1 MKNLFSSQ
9 WYKTRNHR
17 GKKSEKNTNL
27 EIKQHATEQPM
38 SPQRNQII
46 NLKNLDTNENRS
58 TTYQNLYNATTKK
71 SGSRRE
77 VLSNIGLP
85 QERRK
90 ILNKNFTSKETR
102 KRKNAQN

>member
-1 MKNLFSSQ
+1 MK
-9 WYKTRNHR
+9 
-17 GKKSEKNTNL
+17 
-27 EIKQHATEQPM
+27 TEV
-38 SPQRNQII
+38 RH
-46 NLKNLDTNENRS
+46 
-58 TTYQNLYNATTKK
+58 TKIYTMQQQK

>member
-1 MKNLFSSQ
+1 MK
-9 WYKTRNHR
+9 
-17 GKKSEKNTNL
+17 
-27 EIKQHATEQPM
+27 TEVRHTKIYTMQ
-38 SPQRNQII
+38 QQ
-46 NLKNLDTNENRS
+46 
-58 TTYQNLYNATTKK
+58 KK